1 MSMKTVRDDQRR
13 LREAI
18 RLIYLLRPDLLREA
32 GSDLGTRSKRGETLR
47 HKKEVCS

>member
-1 MSMKTVRDDQRR
+1 MKVIRDEQRR

-32 GSDLGTRSKRGETLR
+32 GSDLEAQSRRGGDLSRKRRSLHG
-47 HKKEVCS
+47 S